1 MRVAHGSGFRGAGA
15 GSACLRQLWSP
26 TPGEHQAVARRT
38 IKGCS
43 QAGHVSIGVFMM
55 LL

>member
-1 MRVAHGSGFRGAGA
+1 MDLVSEGQEREALVSGNCGAPH
-15 GSACLRQLWSP
+15 LRSK
-26 TPGEHQAVARRT
+26 AVARQT